1 MAKPCCPGVD
11 GRSDF
16 NGLHSRKHNDEVQ
29 FYAFDMLA
37 LEGLRPAQAAA
48 AHAQDQPRPA
58 GGSSRRRQS
67 DVEQGEIG
75 PDLYRQSPLAPVK
88 PALERAH
95 EEQYQHDGR
104 SYDQDHHVACHT
116 LLRGLSHGNPP

>member
-37 LEGLRPAQAAA
+37 LGGDDLRKLPLHMRKTNLVRLVA
-48 AHAQDQPRPA
+48 
-58 GGSSRRRQS
+58 RRVDGIFLS
-67 DVEQGEIG
+67 DVEQGARM
-75 PDLYRQSPLAPVK
+75 PTAKALWRQSS
-88 PALERAH
+88 R
-95 EEQYQHDGR
+95 R
-104 SYDQDHHVACHT
+104 
-116 LLRGLSHGNPP
+116 